1 MMAESLSEVSGSVEV
16 LETCDEGK
24 KKSKFKAFKSF
35 FGKKKKKES
44 KDAHGGRRL
53 KQSLSSSSIDIFSL
67 KSVQEGQQ
75 TKTGAKNRMGTRA
88 LSHDSIFVFEPD
100 PERSERK
107 LYPSPEIPRGRPL
120 QRSHVFITLPR
131 AEIGSMHEAVFET
144 VPRGT
149 ARSEFCVAGS
159 KTTEI
164 PLLSPCQRS
173 ISSHLIQFDTIFKDL
188 EEMSFDYEPLKKSS
202 SYNILTWEKS
212 AFEPS
217 SGLVRSQS
225 LITFAMPSL
234 SSSTQLPVGFNT
246 PATTQSCLDSS
257 AARHEMGLN
266 PQKQKSIQVTI
277 DGLAVWISGFW
288 GIFKCSL
295 QYITQRPETSNL
307 NEVLPEKPKQE
318 EPSLPVA
325 SEEEKSTTKP
335 KEADQ
340 KKLKKDSAGV
350 SSQEQSNKTEIA
362 KQKTMDQATNTA
374 APESQSYPFPAAYMK
389 RREKRSSSTSG
400 TSEYGYKERSFK
412 QFTGVLGLSDGAG
425 SPPDDNN
432 ARDCHFWQLSLEKQV
447 MEQPTPPQTESTT
460 QELPSG
466 KDDPGRGIAE
476 ADSETRKALASQLK
490 PEDMEEP
497 VVGGLSPSHEDGTS
511 GAKKPEARA
520 ALSHVAGRPFTPQDT
535 LLVAVDDQMFMEP
548 SQSQPEREEAFGFD
562 VRSAQFKMKSAQET
576 FKEKPPRGVLQA
588 LTARISRSVSA
599 LVEGALCSRKP
610 PPRSL
615 SWSFGKSKA
624 TVIISDPKS
633 TSEEDSDSE
642 QQLAP
647 GHSSPPSKMH
657 RNEEVFPES
666 KGSAVELSSPEQQ
679 QAPRYSS
686 QSLRKSKATTVFSD
700 SESISKE
707 GSDFE
712 QYQAPTP
719 SLQSLSKSKDGQ
731 EVFTKSGSL
740 GQMSGS
746 NEPLTPT
753 CASRAVGEPE
763 DKVSMGSNS
772 YVEKYNSANNTKEEM
787 YPGPPV
793 QVMGPPNQAVGSSAQ
808 AVANPK
814 DSLVSKTIPEVQ
826 DASVW
831 QVPPK
836 DTFQSW
842 VSPKFEQ
849 SASTGP
855 ESVAMEWGNSM
866 EPLPPR
872 VSSKRLMRPKVEPPV
887 SLDPGV
893 MTFKRMI
900 SAGVLP
906 LRHPSQASVKPAAQQ
921 ESSARRESPDV
932 EKTTPAQLLTFP
944 RPPQATV
951 RPSVEDQDSMGAE
964 STVVEKSIST
974 KPLLPN
980 HHSQSPMRA
989 LAQQQISVTYSE
1001 AEQSVFAGLEGSV
1014 AQKIILVEKLLP
1026 KYFPQSLTN
1035 PRAQKTLENT
1045 TVDEDSFVE
1054 VPPLQLSVKSKF
1066 QPQGIPLESMSAPTE
1081 WSGLG
1086 VPVPPRPTI
1095 QQSWEIPMFEQP
1107 ASEDPESAAI
1117 EWGIIIKPLPPR
1129 GTSQAPMTAGVKQAI
1144 TEGPKSVN
1152 TEGDASTELLPDK
1165 RPYSIV
1171 RQKVQQISLSFESA
1185 AAKVGISGR
1194 PLPPIYPS
1202 RVLKKSKVLEMSS
1215 RLESMADKEVIP
1227 KKSVIVKRP
1236 SQSFV
1241 KYMAQHVFSER
1252 PATEEGTCMNPSSSN
1267 PPSKSLKPKV
1277 EQQVSSGWE
1286 SMDVEGAISL
1296 KEAPM
1301 KSLLPSLGKPKGL
1314 QEVLSHSES
1323 APAKPSSFKRQLPPR
1338 HLAHTSRK
1346 PEYQQE
1352 TSSASESSLEEWKSS
1367 EEWLPGKHP
1376 SQVKAGAEFQPLMLS
1391 KGPVSAPVKQSN
1403 SEQHLP
1409 PKQTFQAPADFE
1421 HQQQVYPS
1429 PVSAA
1434 AEETT
1439 LESYPSCWSLPRNLA
1454 SPRKIKKPS
1463 QSSEDLTK
1471 NVTTAPTKP
1480 MLAAAPALQSP
1491 TSGSSSSQE
1500 EVPESDD
1507 QNSSRSDS
1515 SNSGADVEKLFGV
1528 RLRRTSS
1535 SQKYKGGKQGFTK
1548 LSSPSLGSIS
1558 SSVGTA
1564 QPVRRASKGT
1574 LGTRQNLT
1582 TVYDLAEKQQRR
1594 PKSESMAKKQPAYR
1608 IPGKAPGRWSEYAA
1622 LEPAWITTIKQEQG
1636 RFRANIPPK
1645 EPRLKS
1651 RAAAKAEMKEPR
1663 HGVGPRAA
1671 YKTLQK
1677 RTGLVSESQPRM
1689 VLTSDVKRQEK
1700 MAPTKPL
1707 KSTKTAGF
1715 EDEKILQ
1722 VTWME
1727 KETRSYTLPAMLPQ
1741 PVEPA
1746 EPVWFSL
1753 AKKKAEAWSII
1764 AETMQ

>member
-1 MMAESLSEVSGSVEV
+1 MAMCSYCLKAADEPMMAESLSEVSGSVEV
-16 LETCDEGK
+16 LETSDEGK

-44 KDAHGGRRL
+44 KGARGGRRL

-75 TKTGAKNRMGTRA
+75 TKPGAKNRMGTRA
-88 LSHDSIFVFEPD
+88 LSHDSIFVLEPD

-131 AEIGSMHEAVFET
+131 AEIGSMHEAVFGT

-149 ARSEFCVAGS
+149 DRSEFCVAGS

-164 PLLSPCQRS
+164 PLLRPCQRS
-173 ISSHLIQFDTIFKDL
+173 ISSHLIQSDTIFKDL
-188 EEMSFDYEPLKKSS
+188 EEMSVDYEPLKKSS

-234 SSSTQLPVGFNT
+234 SSSTRLPVGFNT

-257 AARHEMGLN
+257 AARHKMGLN
-266 PQKQKSIQVTI
+266 PRKQKSIQVT
-277 DGLAVWISGFW
+277 
-288 GIFKCSL
+288 
-295 QYITQRPETSNL
+295 
-307 NEVLPEKPKQE
+307 EKPKQE

-340 KKLKKDSAGV
+340 KKPKKDSAGA
-350 SSQEQSNKTEIA
+350 SSQEQNNKTEIA

-374 APESQSYPFPAAYMK
+374 ATESQSYPFPAAYMK
-389 RREKRSSSTSG
+389 RREKKRSSTSG
-400 TSEYGYKERSFK
+400 TSECGYKERSFK

-425 SPPDDNN
+425 SPPDDNK

-548 SQSQPEREEAFGFD
+548 SQSQPGREASGFD
-562 VRSAQFKMKSAQET
+562 VRSVQYKMKSAQET
-576 FKEKPPRGVLQA
+576 LKEKPPRSVLQA

-599 LVEGALCSRKP
+599 LVEGALCARKP

-686 QSLRKSKATTVFSD
+686 QSLGKSKATAVFSD

-712 QYQAPTP
+712 QHEAPTP

-731 EVFTKSGSL
+731 KVFTKSGSL

-746 NEPLTPT
+746 NEPLTPA

-763 DKVSMGSNS
+763 DQVSMGSNS
-772 YVEKYNSANNTKEEM
+772 YVEKYNSANNTKEEVS
-787 YPGPPV
+787 PGPPV

-814 DSLVSKTIPEVQ
+814 DPREISLVSKTIPEVQ
-826 DASVW
+826 GASVW
-831 QVPPK
+831 QVPPR

-842 VSPKFEQ
+842 VSPKFDQ

-855 ESVAMEWGNSM
+855 ESVAMEWGISM

-887 SLDPGV
+887 SLDPGE
-893 MTFKRMI
+893 MTFKRMT

-906 LRHPSQASVKPAAQQ
+906 PRHPSQPSVKPAAQQ
-921 ESSARRESPDV
+921 ESSACRESPDV
-932 EKTTPAQLLTFP
+932 EKTTPAHLLTFP

-951 RPSVEDQDSMGAE
+951 RPSVEYQDSMGAE

-974 KPLLPN
+974 KPLLPK
-980 HHSQSPMRA
+980 HHSQPPMRA
-989 LAQQQISVTYSE
+989 LDQQQVSVTYSE

-1026 KYFPQSLTN
+1026 KYSPQPLTK
-1035 PRAQKTLENT
+1035 PRAQKTLENI
-1045 TVDEDSFVE
+1045 TVEEGSFVE
-1054 VPPLQLSVKSKF
+1054 VPPLQLLVKSKF
-1066 QPQGIPLESMSAPTE
+1066 QSQGIPLESMSAPTE

-1107 ASEDPESAAI
+1107 AFEGPESDAI
-1117 EWGIIIKPLPPR
+1117 EWDIIIKPLPPR
-1129 GTSQAPMTAGVKQAI
+1129 GTSQAPMRAGVKQAI
-1144 TEGPKSVN
+1144 TEGPESVN

-1165 RPYSIV
+1165 HPYSIV

-1202 RVLKKSKVLEMSS
+1202 RVLKKSKVLEMSL

-1252 PATEEGTCMNPSSSN
+1252 PATEEGTCMDPSSSN

-1286 SMDVEGAISL
+1286 SIDVEGAISL
-1296 KEAPM
+1296 KEVPM
-1301 KSLLPSLGKPKGL
+1301 KSLLPSSGKPKGL

-1323 APAKPSSFKRQLPPR
+1323 APAKLSSLKEQLPPR
-1338 HLAHTSRK
+1338 HLARTLGK

-1352 TSSASESSLEEWKSS
+1352 TSSASESSPEEWKSS

-1376 SQVKAGAEFQPLMLS
+1376 SQVKDGAEFQPLMLS
-1391 KGPVSAPVKQSN
+1391 KGPVSAPVKQSD
-1403 SEQHLP
+1403 SEQRLP
-1409 PKQTFQAPADFE
+1409 PKQIFQAPADPE

-1434 AEETT
+1434 SEETT
-1439 LESYPSCWSLPRNLA
+1439 LESDSSCWSLPRDLA
-1454 SPRKIKKPS
+1454 SPSKIKKPS

-1507 QNSSRSDS
+1507 QNNSRSDS

-1558 SSVGTA
+1558 SVDTP
-1564 QPVRRASKGT
+1564 QPIRRASKGT

-1608 IPGKAPGRWSEYAA
+1608 IPGKAPGRRSEYATS
-1622 LEPAWITTIKQEQG
+1622 EPAWIPTIKQEQG
-1636 RFRANIPPK
+1636 SFQANIPPK

-1671 YKTLQK
+1671 YKALQK
-1677 RTGLVSESQPRM
+1677 GTGLVSESQPRM

-1700 MAPTKPL
+1700 VAPTKPP
-1707 KSTKTAGF
+1707 KSTKTVGF

-1722 VTWME
+1722 VPSME
-1727 KETRSYTLPAMLPQ
+1727 KETRSATLPAMLPQ

-1753 AKKKAEAWSII
+1753 AKKKAEAWSHI

>member
-16 LETCDEGK
+16 LETSDEGK
-24 KKSKFKAFKSF
+24 KKSKFKVFRSF

-44 KDAHGGRRL
+44 KDAQGGIRL
-53 KQSLSSSSIDIFSL
+53 KQSLSSSSIDISSL

-75 TKTGAKNRMGTRA
+75 TKAGAKNRIGTRA
-88 LSHDSIFVFEPD
+88 LSHDSIFVLKPD
-100 PERSERK
+100 AERSERK

-120 QRSHVFITLPR
+120 QRSPVFITPPR
-131 AEIGSMHEAVFET
+131 AEIGSMHEAVFGT
-144 VPRGT
+144 VPRGR
-149 ARSEFCVAGS
+149 ARSELCVAGS

-164 PLLSPCQRS
+164 PLLRPCQRS
-173 ISSHLIQFDTIFKDL
+173 ISSHLIQSDTISKDL
-188 EEMSFDYEPLKKSS
+188 EEMSVDYEPLKKSS

-234 SSSTQLPVGFNT
+234 SSSTHLPVGFNT
-246 PATTQSCLDSS
+246 PATTQSCLDFS
-257 AARHEMGLN
+257 AAQYKMGLN
-266 PQKQKSIQVTI
+266 SRKQKSIQMT
-277 DGLAVWISGFW
+277 
-288 GIFKCSL
+288 
-295 QYITQRPETSNL
+295 
-307 NEVLPEKPKQE
+307 EKPKQE

-340 KKLKKDSAGV
+340 KKPKKDSAGA

-362 KQKTMDQATNTA
+362 KQKTMDQAINTDA
-374 APESQSYPFPAAYMK
+374 TESQRYPFPAAYMK
-389 RREKRSSSTSG
+389 RREKKSSSTLG
-400 TSEYGYKERSFK
+400 TSESGSKERSFK

-425 SPPDDNN
+425 SPPDDKN
-432 ARDCHFWQLSLEKQV
+432 ARDCHFWQLSLEKEI

-466 KDDPGRGIAE
+466 KDDPGRGIAG

-497 VVGGLSPSHEDGTS
+497 VVAGLSPSHEDGTS
-511 GAKKPEARA
+511 GAEKPEARA

-548 SQSQPEREEAFGFD
+548 SQSQPEREEASGFD
-562 VRSAQFKMKSAQET
+562 VRSVQFKMKSAQET
-576 FKEKPPRGVLQA
+576 LKEKPPRSVLQA

-599 LVEGALCSRKP
+599 LVVGALSARKP

-647 GHSSPPSKMH
+647 GHSPPPSKMH

-666 KGSAVELSSPEQQ
+666 KASAVELSSPEQQ

-686 QSLRKSKATTVFSD
+686 QSSGESKATAVFSD
-700 SESISKE
+700 SKSTSKE
-707 GSDFE
+707 DSDFE
-712 QYQAPTP
+712 QHQAPTP
-719 SLQSLSKSKDGQ
+719 SLQSLSKSKDDQ

-772 YVEKYNSANNTKEEM
+772 YVEKYNSANNTKEEVS
-787 YPGPPV
+787 PGPSV

-814 DSLVSKTIPEVQ
+814 EPREISLVSKTIHEVQ
-826 DASVW
+826 GASVW
-831 QVPPK
+831 QVPPR

-855 ESVAMEWGNSM
+855 ESVAMEWGISM

-893 MTFKRMI
+893 MTLKRM
-900 SAGVLP
+900 SSEGVLP
-906 LRHPSQASVKPAAQQ
+906 PTHPSQPSVKPAAQQ
-921 ESSARRESPDV
+921 ESSECPESPDV
-932 EKTTPAQLLTFP
+932 KKTTPAHLLTLP

-951 RPSVEDQDSMGAE
+951 RPSAEYQDSTGAE

-974 KPLLPN
+974 KPLLPK
-980 HHSQSPMRA
+980 HHSQPPMRA
-989 LAQQQISVTYSE
+989 LAQQQVSVTYSE

-1026 KYFPQSLTN
+1026 KYSPQSLTN
-1035 PRAQKTLENT
+1035 PQAQKTLENT
-1045 TVDEDSFVE
+1045 TVQEGSFVE

-1066 QPQGIPLESMSAPTE
+1066 QPQSIPLESVSAPTV
-1081 WSGLG
+1081 WSSLG

-1095 QQSWEIPMFEQP
+1095 QQSLEIPMFEQP

-1117 EWGIIIKPLPPR
+1117 ECGIIIKPLPPR
-1129 GTSQAPMTAGVKQAI
+1129 GTSQGPMRAEVKQAI
-1144 TEGPKSVN
+1144 TEGPESVN

-1165 RPYSIV
+1165 HPYSIV

-1185 AAKVGISGR
+1185 AAKVGISR
-1194 PLPPIYPS
+1194 RSLLPMYPS
-1202 RVLKKSKVLEMSS
+1202 RALKKSKVLEMSS

-1252 PATEEGTCMNPSSSN
+1252 PATEEGTRMVPSSSN
-1267 PPSKSLKPKV
+1267 PLSKSLKPKV

-1286 SMDVEGAISL
+1286 STDVEGAISL
-1296 KEAPM
+1296 KEAPI

-1323 APAKPSSFKRQLPPR
+1323 APAKLSSFKEQLPPI
-1338 HLAHTSRK
+1338 HLAHTLGK

-1352 TSSASESSLEEWKSS
+1352 TSSASESSPEEWKSS

-1376 SQVKAGAEFQPLMLS
+1376 SQVKDGAEFQPLMLS
-1391 KGPVSAPVKQSN
+1391 TGPVSASVKQSD

-1409 PKQTFQAPADFE
+1409 PKQTFQAPADSE

-1429 PVSAA
+1429 PMSAA

-1439 LESYPSCWSLPRNLA
+1439 LESDPSCWSLPRDLA
-1454 SPRKIKKPS
+1454 SPSKIKKPS
-1463 QSSEDLTK
+1463 QSSEDLTE

-1507 QNSSRSDS
+1507 QNNSRSDS
-1515 SNSGADVEKLFGV
+1515 SNSETDVEKLFGV
-1528 RLRRTSS
+1528 RLRRISS
-1535 SQKYKGGKQGFTK
+1535 SQKYKRGKQGFTK
-1548 LSSPSLGSIS
+1548 LSSSSLGSVS
-1558 SSVGTA
+1558 PSVVTA
-1564 QPVRRASKGT
+1564 QPIRRASKGA

-1582 TVYDLAEKQQRR
+1582 TASDLAEKQQRR
-1594 PKSESMAKKQPAYR
+1594 PKSESLAKKQPAYR
-1608 IPGKAPGRWSEYAA
+1608 TPGKAPGRWSEYAA
-1622 LEPAWITTIKQEQG
+1622 SEPAWMTTIKQEQG
-1636 RFRANIPPK
+1636 SFQANIPPK

-1663 HGVGPRAA
+1663 HGGGPRAA
-1671 YKTLQK
+1671 YKALQK

-1700 MAPTKPL
+1700 MAPTKPP
-1707 KSTKTAGF
+1707 KSTKTVGF
-1715 EDEKILQ
+1715 EGEKIFQ
-1722 VTWME
+1722 VPSME
-1727 KETRSYTLPAMLPQ
+1727 KEARSATLPAMLPQ

-1753 AKKKAEAWSII
+1753 AKKKAEAWSHI
-1764 AETMQ
+1764 AEIMQ

>member
-1 MMAESLSEVSGSVEV
+1 MLAQKLLCMNELLRTRKKVCVNR
-16 LETCDEGK
+16 K

-44 KDAHGGRRL
+44 KDAQGRRRL
-53 KQSLSSSSIDIFSL
+53 KRSLSSSSIDIFSL

-75 TKTGAKNRMGTRA
+75 TKPGAKNRMGTRA

-131 AEIGSMHEAVFET
+131 AEIGSMHEAVFGT

-159 KTTEI
+159 KTTE
-164 PLLSPCQRS
+164 
-173 ISSHLIQFDTIFKDL
+173 
-188 EEMSFDYEPLKKSS
+188 
-202 SYNILTWEKS
+202 S

-266 PQKQKSIQVTI
+266 PQKQKSIQAPQPHHQI
-277 DGLAVWISGFW
+277 DGLA
-288 GIFKCSL
+288 CSL

-340 KKLKKDSAGV
+340 KKLKKDSAGA

-400 TSEYGYKERSFK
+400 TSECGYKERSFK

-520 ALSHVAGRPFTPQDT
+520 ALLHVAGRPFTPQDT

-576 FKEKPPRGVLQA
+576 FKEKHPRGVLQA

-615 SWSFGKSKA
+615 SWSFGK
-624 TVIISDPKS
+624 
-633 TSEEDSDSE
+633 
-642 QQLAP
+642 
-647 GHSSPPSKMH
+647 
-657 RNEEVFPES
+657 
-666 KGSAVELSSPEQQ
+666 
-679 QAPRYSS
+679 
-686 QSLRKSKATTVFSD
+686 KSKATTVFSD

-712 QYQAPTP
+712 QHQAPTP

-826 DASVW
+826 DASV
-831 QVPPK
+831 
-836 DTFQSW
+836 
-842 VSPKFEQ
+842 
-849 SASTGP
+849 
-855 ESVAMEWGNSM
+855 
-866 EPLPPR
+866 
-872 VSSKRLMRPKVEPPV
+872 
-887 SLDPGV
+887 
-893 MTFKRMI
+893 MI

-921 ESSARRESPDV
+921 ESSACRESPDV
-932 EKTTPAQLLTFP
+932 EKTTPVHLLTFP
-944 RPPQATV
+944 RPPQAMV

-974 KPLLPN
+974 KPLLPK
-980 HHSQSPMRA
+980 HHSQPPMRA

-1001 AEQSVFAGLEGSV
+1001 AEQSVFADLEGSV

-1026 KYFPQSLTN
+1026 KYSPQSLTN

-1045 TVDEDSFVE
+1045 TVDEGSFVE

-1129 GTSQAPMTAGVKQAI
+1129 GTSQAPMTAGVK
-1144 TEGPKSVN
+1144 
-1152 TEGDASTELLPDK
+1152 
-1165 RPYSIV
+1165 
-1171 RQKVQQISLSFESA
+1171 QQISLSFESA

-1286 SMDVEGAISL
+1286 STDVEGAISL

-1301 KSLLPSLGKPKGL
+1301 KSLLPSSGKPKGL
-1314 QEVLSHSES
+1314 QEVFSHSES

-1338 HLAHTSRK
+1338 HFAHTSRK

-1376 SQVKAGAEFQPLMLS
+1376 SQVKDGAEFQPLMLS
-1391 KGPVSAPVKQSN
+1391 KGPVSAPVKQSD

-1564 QPVRRASKGT
+1564 QPVRRASKGA

-1608 IPGKAPGRWSEYAA
+1608 IAGKAPGRWSEYAA
-1622 LEPAWITTIKQEQG
+1622 SEPAWITTIKQEQG

-1663 HGVGPRAA
+1663 YG
-1671 YKTLQK
+1671 

-1700 MAPTKPL
+1700 MAPTKPP
-1707 KSTKTAGF
+1707 KSTKTVGF

>member
-1 MMAESLSEVSGSVEV
+1 MAESLSEVSGSVEV
-16 LETCDEGK
+16 LETSDEGK

-44 KDAHGGRRL
+44 KGARGGRWL

-75 TKTGAKNRMGTRA
+75 TKPGAKNRMGTRA
-88 LSHDSIFVFEPD
+88 LSHDSIFVLEPD

-131 AEIGSMHEAVFET
+131 AEIGSMHEAVFGT

-149 ARSEFCVAGS
+149 DRSEFCVAGS

-164 PLLSPCQRS
+164 PLLRPCQRS
-173 ISSHLIQFDTIFKDL
+173 ISSHLIRSDTIFKDL
-188 EEMSFDYEPLKKSS
+188 EEMSVDYEPLKKSS

-234 SSSTQLPVGFNT
+234 SSSTRLPVGFNT

-257 AARHEMGLN
+257 AARHKMGLN
-266 PQKQKSIQVTI
+266 PRKQKSIQVT
-277 DGLAVWISGFW
+277 
-288 GIFKCSL
+288 
-295 QYITQRPETSNL
+295 
-307 NEVLPEKPKQE
+307 EKPKQE

-340 KKLKKDSAGV
+340 KKPKKDSAGA
-350 SSQEQSNKTEIA
+350 SSQEQSNKTEIT

-374 APESQSYPFPAAYMK
+374 ATESQSYPFPAAYMK
-389 RREKRSSSTSG
+389 RREKKSSSTSG
-400 TSEYGYKERSFK
+400 TSECGYKERSFK

-425 SPPDDNN
+425 SPPDDNK

-460 QELPSG
+460 QELPPG

-520 ALSHVAGRPFTPQDT
+520 ALSHVAGRLFTPQDT

-548 SQSQPEREEAFGFD
+548 SQSQPGREASGFD
-562 VRSAQFKMKSAQET
+562 VRSVQYKMKSTQET
-576 FKEKPPRGVLQA
+576 LKEKPPRSVLQA

-599 LVEGALCSRKP
+599 LVEGALCARKP

-647 GHSSPPSKMH
+647 GHSS
-657 RNEEVFPES
+657 
-666 KGSAVELSSPEQQ
+666 
-679 QAPRYSS
+679 
-686 QSLRKSKATTVFSD
+686 
-700 SESISKE
+700 
-707 GSDFE
+707 
-712 QYQAPTP
+712 
-719 SLQSLSKSKDGQ
+719 QSLSKSKDGQ

-753 CASRAVGEPE
+753 CASWAVGEPE
-763 DKVSMGSNS
+763 DQVSMGSNS
-772 YVEKYNSANNTKEEM
+772 YVEKYNSANNTKEEVS
-787 YPGPPV
+787 PGPPV

-814 DSLVSKTIPEVQ
+814 YPREISLVSKTIPEVQ
-826 DASVW
+826 GASVW
-831 QVPPK
+831 QVPPR

-855 ESVAMEWGNSM
+855 ESVAMEWGISM

-887 SLDPGV
+887 SLDPGE
-893 MTFKRMI
+893 MTFKRMT

-906 LRHPSQASVKPAAQQ
+906 PRHPSQPSVKPAAQQ
-921 ESSARRESPDV
+921 ESSACRESPDV
-932 EKTTPAQLLTFP
+932 EKTTPAHLLTFP
-944 RPPQATV
+944 CPPQATV
-951 RPSVEDQDSMGAE
+951 RPSVEYQDSMGAE

-974 KPLLPN
+974 KPLLPKPL
-980 HHSQSPMRA
+980 SQPPMRA
-989 LAQQQISVTYSE
+989 LDQQQVSVTYSE

-1026 KYFPQSLTN
+1026 KYSPQPLTK
-1035 PRAQKTLENT
+1035 PRAQKTLENI
-1045 TVDEDSFVE
+1045 TVEEGSFVE
-1054 VPPLQLSVKSKF
+1054 VPPLQLLVKSKF
-1066 QPQGIPLESMSAPTE
+1066 QPRGIPLESMSAPTE

-1095 QQSWEIPMFEQP
+1095 QQSWEIPMFEEP
-1107 ASEDPESAAI
+1107 ASEGPESAAI
-1117 EWGIIIKPLPPR
+1117 EWGIIIKPLPPG
-1129 GTSQAPMTAGVKQAI
+1129 GTSQAPMRAGVKQAI
-1144 TEGPKSVN
+1144 TEGPESVN

-1165 RPYSIV
+1165 HPYSIV

-1202 RVLKKSKVLEMSS
+1202 RVLKKSKVLEMSL

-1252 PATEEGTCMNPSSSN
+1252 PATEEGACMDPSSSN

-1286 SMDVEGAISL
+1286 SIDVEGAISL
-1296 KEAPM
+1296 KEVPM
-1301 KSLLPSLGKPKGL
+1301 KSLLPSSGKPKDL

-1323 APAKPSSFKRQLPPR
+1323 APAKLSSLKEQLPPR
-1338 HLAHTSRK
+1338 HLAHTLGK

-1352 TSSASESSLEEWKSS
+1352 TSSASESSPEEWKSS

-1376 SQVKAGAEFQPLMLS
+1376 SQVKDGAEFQPLMLS
-1391 KGPVSAPVKQSN
+1391 KGPVSAPVKQSD

-1409 PKQTFQAPADFE
+1409 PKQIFQAPADPE

-1439 LESYPSCWSLPRNLA
+1439 LESDSSCWSLPRDLA
-1454 SPRKIKKPS
+1454 SPNQIKKPS

-1507 QNSSRSDS
+1507 QNNSRSDS

-1558 SSVGTA
+1558 SSVGTP
-1564 QPVRRASKGT
+1564 QPIRRASKGT

-1608 IPGKAPGRWSEYAA
+1608 IPGKAPGRRSEYATS
-1622 LEPAWITTIKQEQG
+1622 EPAWITTIKQEQG
-1636 RFRANIPPK
+1636 SFQANIPPK

-1651 RAAAKAEMKEPR
+1651 RAAAKAEKKEPR
-1663 HGVGPRAA
+1663 HGG
-1671 YKTLQK
+1671 
-1677 RTGLVSESQPRM
+1677 TGLVSESQPRM

-1700 MAPTKPL
+1700 VAPTKPP
-1707 KSTKTAGF
+1707 KSTKTVGF

-1722 VTWME
+1722 VPLME
-1727 KETRSYTLPAMLPQ
+1727 KETRSATLPAMLPQ

-1753 AKKKAEAWSII
+1753 AKKKAEAWSHI

>member
-16 LETCDEGK
+16 LETSDEGK

-44 KDAHGGRRL
+44 KGARGGRRL

-75 TKTGAKNRMGTRA
+75 TKPGAKNRMGTRA
-88 LSHDSIFVFEPD
+88 LSHDSIFVLELD

-131 AEIGSMHEAVFET
+131 AEIGSMHEAVFGT

-149 ARSEFCVAGS
+149 DRSEFCVAGS

-164 PLLSPCQRS
+164 PLLRPCQRS
-173 ISSHLIQFDTIFKDL
+173 ISSHLIQSDTIFKDL
-188 EEMSFDYEPLKKSS
+188 EEMSVDYEPLKKSS

-234 SSSTQLPVGFNT
+234 SSSTRLPVGFNT

-257 AARHEMGLN
+257 AARHKMGLN
-266 PQKQKSIQVTI
+266 PRKQKSIQ
-277 DGLAVWISGFW
+277 
-288 GIFKCSL
+288 
-295 QYITQRPETSNL
+295 
-307 NEVLPEKPKQE
+307 EKPKQE

-340 KKLKKDSAGV
+340 KKPKKDSAGA

-374 APESQSYPFPAAYMK
+374 ATESQSYPFPAAYMK
-389 RREKRSSSTSG
+389 RREKKSSSTSG
-400 TSEYGYKERSFK
+400 TSECGYKERSFK

-425 SPPDDNN
+425 SPPDDNK

-447 MEQPTPPQTESTT
+447 MEQPTPLQTESTT

-548 SQSQPEREEAFGFD
+548 SQSQPGREASGFD
-562 VRSAQFKMKSAQET
+562 VRSVQYKMKSAQET
-576 FKEKPPRGVLQA
+576 LKEKPPRSVLQA

-599 LVEGALCSRKP
+599 LVEGALCARKP

-686 QSLRKSKATTVFSD
+686 QSLGKSKATAVFSD

-712 QYQAPTP
+712 QHEAPTP

-731 EVFTKSGSL
+731 KVFTKSGSL

-746 NEPLTPT
+746 NEPLTPA

-763 DKVSMGSNS
+763 DQVSMGSNS
-772 YVEKYNSANNTKEEM
+772 YVEKYNSANNTKEEVS
-787 YPGPPV
+787 PGPPV

-814 DSLVSKTIPEVQ
+814 DPREISLVSKTIPEVQ
-826 DASVW
+826 GASVW
-831 QVPPK
+831 QVPPR

-855 ESVAMEWGNSM
+855 ESVAMEWGISM

-887 SLDPGV
+887 SLDPGE
-893 MTFKRMI
+893 MTFKRMT

-906 LRHPSQASVKPAAQQ
+906 PRHPSQPSVKPAAQQ
-921 ESSARRESPDV
+921 ESSACRESPDV
-932 EKTTPAQLLTFP
+932 EKTTPAHLLTFP

-951 RPSVEDQDSMGAE
+951 RPSVEYQDSMGAE

-974 KPLLPN
+974 KPLLPK
-980 HHSQSPMRA
+980 HHSQPPMRA
-989 LAQQQISVTYSE
+989 LDQQQVSVTYSE

-1026 KYFPQSLTN
+1026 KYSPQPLTK
-1035 PRAQKTLENT
+1035 PRAQKTLENI
-1045 TVDEDSFVE
+1045 TVEEGSFVE
-1054 VPPLQLSVKSKF
+1054 VPPLQLLVKSKF
-1066 QPQGIPLESMSAPTE
+1066 QSQGIPLESMSAPTE

-1107 ASEDPESAAI
+1107 AFEGPESDAI

-1129 GTSQAPMTAGVKQAI
+1129 GTSQAPMRAGVKQAI
-1144 TEGPKSVN
+1144 TEGPESVN

-1165 RPYSIV
+1165 HPYSIV

-1202 RVLKKSKVLEMSS
+1202 RVLKKSKVLEMSL

-1252 PATEEGTCMNPSSSN
+1252 PATEEGTCMDPSSSN

-1286 SMDVEGAISL
+1286 SIDVEGAISL
-1296 KEAPM
+1296 KEVPM
-1301 KSLLPSLGKPKGL
+1301 KSLLPSSGKPKGL

-1323 APAKPSSFKRQLPPR
+1323 APAKLSSLKEQLPPR
-1338 HLAHTSRK
+1338 HLARTLGK

-1352 TSSASESSLEEWKSS
+1352 TSSASESSPEEWKSS

-1376 SQVKAGAEFQPLMLS
+1376 SQVKDGAEFQPLMLS
-1391 KGPVSAPVKQSN
+1391 KGPVSAPVKQSD
-1403 SEQHLP
+1403 SEQRLP
-1409 PKQTFQAPADFE
+1409 PKQIFQAPADPE

-1439 LESYPSCWSLPRNLA
+1439 LESDSSCWSLPRDLA
-1454 SPRKIKKPS
+1454 SPSKIKKPS

-1507 QNSSRSDS
+1507 QNNSRSDS

-1558 SSVGTA
+1558 SVDTP
-1564 QPVRRASKGT
+1564 QPIRRASKGT

-1608 IPGKAPGRWSEYAA
+1608 IP
-1622 LEPAWITTIKQEQG
+1622 
-1636 RFRANIPPK
+1636 
-1645 EPRLKS
+1645 
-1651 RAAAKAEMKEPR
+1651 
-1663 HGVGPRAA
+1663 V
-1671 YKTLQK
+1671 
-1677 RTGLVSESQPRM
+1677 
-1689 VLTSDVKRQEK
+1689 
-1700 MAPTKPL
+1700 
-1707 KSTKTAGF
+1707 GF

-1722 VTWME
+1722 VPSME
-1727 KETRSYTLPAMLPQ
+1727 KETRSATLPAMLPQ

-1753 AKKKAEAWSII
+1753 AKKKAEAWSHI